1 MDKFKELTA
10 EALASLATEK
20 RTAIDALLALD
31 SPTVAQVAEATE
43 LADEI
48 EAIEG
53 EVKHRE
59 TEAQSAA
66 EKFADLKT
74 RFAKDD
80 DEDEEEKDEKPFA
93 ADADAE
99 PGDEDKSDA
108 EGDGPEGASAETTDD
123 DEGGDAAPETQPSE
137 GDARMEPQGDIG
149 AGAKGVEALAAKT
162 ARPTAPQADRGT
174 VSLLAAADV
183 PGFSTGSSL
192 DDLDALGQA
201 VVARMKG
208 FTPPNGS
215 GEGEDWRQFGVAT
228 VRRPFTSEFTID
240 RGTDDME
247 ILTRASQESR
257 LEGGSLVAAGGWCA
271 PSETLYDLVGDE
283 STEGILSLPEV
294 NVKRGGIRYTY
305 GPQFADFY
313 ANAGFIQ
320 TEAQAIAGTTKPCV
334 EVTCPDFDEV
344 RLDAVGLCIRVP
356 ILTNSAYPELIN
368 RFVSGTV
375 VAHQHM
381 VNANVIS
388 RLVTLAGAAR
398 VITGIGSTA
407 HDTLSA
413 LTLIANQRRQASR
426 LPLNASFEI
435 VLPFWVKDVLK
446 DDLSIRTG
454 QTQAV
459 SDAQLNAYWS
469 ARNFSVSYVYDWQD
483 LPTVDVVGTAGVDE
497 ANTYPTDFDVL
508 MYPAGTFVKG
518 TSDVINLNAVYD
530 AASLATN
537 TYTGLFMEEGLLVA
551 QMKPAGADLVTI
563 PVCSAGRTGANDLT
577 CA

>member
-10 EALASLATEK
+10 EALSALATEK
-20 RTAIDALLALD
+20 RDAITPLLALEA
-31 SPTVAQVAEATE
+31 PTTEQVAEAKA
-43 LADEI
+43 LAADI
-48 EAIEG
+48 EEVEG
-53 EVKHRE
+53 EIARRE
-59 TEAQSAA
+59 TEAADAA
-66 EKFADLKT
+66 KDFADLKT
-74 RFAKDD
+74 RFAKS
-80 DEDEEEKDEKPFA
+80 DEDSKEEPVEAASEKSDEDKGDEEPSET
-93 ADADAE
+93 DEPEGDKSE
-99 PGDEDKSDA
+99 QPGDET
-108 EGDGPEGASAETTDD
+108 PEGAAPDNET
-123 DEGGDAAPETQPSE
+123 

-149 AGAKGVEALAAKT
+149 AGAKGVAALAAKT
-162 ARPTAPQADRGT
+162 ARPEAPQRDRGA

-183 PGFSTGSSL
+183 PGFAAGSSL
-192 DDLDALGQA
+192 DDLDAVGQA
-201 VVARMKG
+201 VVSRMRG
-208 FTPPNGS
+208 FTPPAGDGS
-215 GEGEDWRQFGVAT
+215 REDLRHFGVASIK
-228 VRRPFTSEFTID
+228 RPFAEEFTID

-247 ILTRASQESR
+247 VLSRAIKEDR
-257 LEGGSLVAAGGWCA
+257 LDGGSLVAAGGWCS
-271 PSETLYDLVGDE
+271 PSETLYDLAGDE
-283 STEGILSLPEV
+283 TTDGLLSVPEV

-334 EVTCPDFDEV
+334 EVSCPAFTEV

-356 ILTNSAYPELIN
+356 ILTNAAYPELIN
-368 RFVSGTV
+368 RFVSGTL

-388 RLVTLAGAAR
+388 RIVTLAGAAR
-398 VITGIGSTA
+398 VMTGIGSSA

-413 LTLIANQRRQASR
+413 LTLVANQRRQASR
-426 LPLNASFEI
+426 LSLNASFEV

-446 DDLSIRTG
+446 DDLSLRTG

-459 SDAQLNAYWS
+459 SDAQLSAYFS
-469 ARNFSVSYVYDWQD
+469 ARNLSVQYVYDWQD
-483 LPTVDVVGTAGVDE
+483 LPTADDSGTAGVDE
-497 ANTYPTDFDVL
+497 RNTYPTDFDVL
-508 MYPAGTFVKG
+508 MYPAGTYVKG

-551 QMKPAGADLVTI
+551 QMKPAGGDLVTI
-563 PVCSAGRTGANDLT
+563 PVCSAGRTGAADLT